1 MGHHKK
7 QKKFNR
13 NRFTNLWKQ
22 NHSAYYQYRFNHS
35 FVNAF
40 DYRNIYMKRL
50 IHAKGLFKIKP
61 PFYCIYGKHIMIGR
75 DFTCGHNAFFEDDAD
90 IIIQNHVQM
99 GNNVKLLTVR
109 LDYEADKQPTAE
121 AIMIEDY
128 VYIGN
133 DVTVLPGVTIHKGA
147 IVGDGCI
154 ISEDIEANT
163 MVSQEQ
169 SHANK
174 KQVMPDLKDQPEAN
188 TKMEAMLDHVNLDKV
203 DALIRAAVLAGS
215 AYCAYK
221 AAKLLTEK
229 KAVYDE
235 KKAVVEK
242 YIPMPERYEK
252 GSKSLKKLKKQQN
265 SK

>member
-1 MGHHKK
+1 MGLKN
-7 QKKFNR
+7 QKKPLNR

-61 PFYCIYGKHIMIGR
+61 PFYCIYGDHISIGR
-75 DFTCGHNAFFEDDAD
+75 DFTCGHNAFFEDDAG

-109 LDYEADKQPTAE
+109 LDHEANKQPDAE
-121 AIMIEDY
+121 PIMIEDH
-128 VYIGN
+128 VFIGN
-133 DVTVLPGVTIHKGA
+133 DVTILPGVTIHKGA
-147 IVGDGCI
+147 VIGDGCI
-154 ISEDIEANT
+154 IGEDIEAYT
-163 MVSQEQ
+163 MISQEQ
-169 SHANK
+169 TLSTK
-174 KQVMPDLKDQPEAN
+174 KADALKVQPEAN
-188 TKMEAMLDHVNLDKV
+188 SKIEAMLDHVNLDKV

-221 AAKLLTEK
+221 AAKLLTAK

-235 KKAVVEK
+235 KKAMVEK
-242 YIPMPERYEK
+242 YIPMLEKYEK
-252 GSKSLKKLKKQQN
+252 GSKALKKFKK
-265 SK
+265 